1 MVLGMSIAAFTA
13 LHVILSLI
21 GILAGAVVVF
31 QMWNAKT
38 PQGWTAVFL
47 ATTVA
52 TSVTGFMFP
61 SEQFTPARVVGL
73 ISLVA
78 LAAALFGLYYA
89 RLAGA
94 WRWIYVSGAVMA
106 LYLNVFVA
114 VVQAFQKLAFL
125 HPLAPTGSEPPFVV
139 TQVFVLAAF
148 IWVAVLAL
156 RRFHPSVRSPMAAA

>member
-1 MVLGMSIAAFTA
+1 MVLGMSVAAFTA
-13 LHVILSLI
+13 LHVILSRI
-21 GILAGAVVVF
+21 GILAGADVVF
-31 QMWNAKT
+31 QMWNART

-61 SEQFTPARVVGL
+61 SEQFTPARAVGL

-94 WRWIYVSGAVMA
+94 WRWIYVLGALLA
-106 LYLNVFVA
+106 LH
-114 VVQAFQKLAFL
+114 L
-125 HPLAPTGSEPPFVV
+125 HPVV
-139 TQVFVLAAF
+139 PGP
-148 IWVAVLAL
+148 
-156 RRFHPSVRSPMAAA
+156 HGC

>member
-1 MVLGMSIAAFTA
+1 MDCRVSGDHGRHERDG
-13 LHVILSLI
+13 LHV
-21 GILAGAVVVF
+21 
-31 QMWNAKT
+31 
-38 PQGWTAVFL
+38 
-47 ATTVA
+47 
-52 TSVTGFMFP
+52 P
-61 SEQFTPARVVGL
+61 SEQFTPARVVGV

-114 VVQAFQKLAFL
+114 VVQGFQKLAFL

-139 TQVFVLAAF
+139 TQVLVLAAF
-148 IWVAVLAL
+148 IWAAVLAL
-156 RRFHPSVRSPMAAA
+156 RRFHPSCALRWQLRNLTRVSRGGRMITPAPRKSAIGQDAGDD